1 MIGILRLIVL
11 ILGFILVFS
20 AYVGAVRFFKD
31 LHIFK
36 SELHFSGSRK
46 QLIDF
51 LIENE
56 RGGKNADKQR

>member
-1 MIGILRLIVL
+1 MISILRLIVL
-11 ILGFILVFS
+11 ILGFILFFS

-31 LHIFK
+31 LHSFK

-51 LIENE
+51 LIEKE
-56 RGGKNADKQR
+56 RSENNADK

>member
-1 MIGILRLIVL
+1 MLGIIKLIISTLCFV
-11 ILGFILVFS
+11 LVFS

-31 LHIFK
+31 LHSFK

-51 LIENE
+51 LIVNE
-56 RGGKNADKQR
+56 RGEKNADK